1 MTAGRWPLP
10 KPPDGAHRAKGHCA
24 YKDENDFEH
33 TGDAGRRTGC
43 GYTALLMREQGCQG
57 FQAKAPGRVD
67 ADTGAI
73 SFDRA
78 AEAGREGSPLESDTR
93 SPAQTPRHDAG
104 SRVRQRGKGT
114 GVGCGFSP
122 QPNRI
127 LVIFQQS

>member
-93 SPAQTPRHDAG
+93 SPAQTPRHDVG
-104 SRVRQRGKGT
+104 RWVRQGGKEP
-114 GVGCGFSP
+114 VWAVASP
-122 QPNRI
+122 PSPTAS
-127 LVIFQQS
+127 L